1 MENNNDNKKGFWH
14 TIKDNPKILE
24 TVSICL
30 RPCSH
35 PDPISSY
42 SPGYFYNMIK
52 ALNSVDYSVGVVASS
67 QKKSA
72 VS

>member
-1 MENNNDNKKGFWH
+1 MENNNDNKESFWQ

-30 RPCSH
+30 GPCSY
-35 PDPISSY
+35 PTCQICRSTLQEQIGVS
-42 SPGYFYNMIK
+42 
-52 ALNSVDYSVGVVASS
+52 VVASN